1 MLKILGRRDSSNVQ
15 KVVWCCS
22 ELGLAFDRED
32 IGGKFGKNKE
42 QAYLAINPNGLVP
55 TLQDG
60 DFILWESNSIVRY
73 LVDKYGPTRLVPDT
87 AEGRATANRWMDWQ
101 LTILGPT
108 LVPIFMGLIRTPD
121 DKRDLTTIDKGV
133 KAGNASWK
141 IVEGYLA
148 GRDYL
153 AGNSFTMGDIPIGI
167 WAYRWF
173 NLPIERHS
181 LPRVEGW
188 YQRLCERPA
197 FKEHVMIPLT

>member
-22 ELGLAFDRED
+22 ELGLAFERED

-42 QAYLAINPNGLVP
+42 QPYLAVNPNGLVP

-73 LVDKYGPTRLVPDT
+73 LVDKYGPGDLVPDT
-87 AEGRATANRWMDWQ
+87 AEGRAIANRWMDWQ
-101 LTILGPT
+101 LTLLGPT
-108 LVPIFMGLIRTPD
+108 LVPVFMALIRTPE
-121 DKRDLTTIDKGV
+121 DKRDPAAIEKSV
-133 KAGNASWK
+133 EAGNIRWE
-141 IVEGYLA
+141 IVERYLE

-153 AGNSFTMGDIPIGI
+153 VGDSFTMGDIPIGI

-173 NLPIERHS
+173 NLPIQRSS
-181 LPRVEGW
+181 LPRVERW
-188 YQRLCERPA
+188 YGRLCERPA
-197 FKEHVMIPLT
+197 FREHVMIPLT